1 MCSNCTDYG
10 FLIPHT
16 ESKCP
21 VKAALHCSHCAIY
34 GHTLE
39 TCSDR
44 PAPMYSELM
53 YVEQLI
59 PLEQLAAFGITS
71 RTPLPTAAAAALTPY
86 PSTSTSGRLEL
97 VNEPKILREFLV
109 SKGIKPSSKE
119 LVSQTNEYA
128 KKMGLRLVLISR
140 PPLDAKA
147 KVEAYCAHAT
157 HTPSQ
162 AAAAGAAEAADST

>member
-10 FLIPHT
+10 FLIPHAET
-16 ESKCP
+16 KCP
-21 VKAALHCSHCAIY
+21 VKAALHCSHCAVY

-44 PAPMYSELM
+44 PAPMYSELT

-59 PLEQLAAFGITS
+59 PLEQLAAYGITS
-71 RTPLPTAAAAALTPY
+71 RTPLPKAAALAPLALT
-86 PSTSTSGRLEL
+86 GRLEL
-97 VNEPKILREFLV
+97 INEPKILREFLV
-109 SKGIKPSSKE
+109 SKGIKPSAKE

-147 KVEAYCAHAT
+147 KVEAYCAPA
-157 HTPSQ
+157 SG
-162 AAAAGAAEAADST
+162 AGAGAAAAADST

>member
-10 FLIPHT
+10 FLIPHA

-21 VKAALHCSHCAIY
+21 VKAALHCSHCAVY

-71 RTPLPTAAAAALTPY
+71 RTPLPTAPATLSPLAHP
-86 PSTSTSGRLEL
+86 GRLEL
-97 VNEPKILREFLV
+97 INEPKILREFLL
-109 SKGIKPSSKE
+109 SKGIKPSAKE
-119 LVSQTNEYA
+119 LLSQTNEYA

-147 KVEAYCAHAT
+147 KVDAYCA
-157 HTPSQ
+157 P
-162 AAAAGAAEAADST
+162 AAAAGAAGAAAAADST